1 MGYGCEHFFQIGLQ
15 SFCNNYKHIFSE
27 MWYSK
32 AGVALRLVLQVLKQE
47 GPYGSQVTSIVQNG
61 SSAMVYFE
69 PWLLFYLLK
78 VA

>member
-1 MGYGCEHFFQIGLQ
+1 
-15 SFCNNYKHIFSE
+15 